1 MPSPELDSDME
12 GGRLRM
18 AWKSRLSG
26 VRLTLPFVGIV
37 AVVVT
42 VTSVLAE
49 RGFIKPS
56 DWELSASQWWGIV
69 TAHFVNRSFDHYVGN
84 MQSLLIFAGL
94 FTVASMSMGTPHAR
108 EMRRKFDAR
117 LAWIVLGSAFFVSF
131 LMWSIYSIAGRGSG
145 MGTSA
150 IVSSAF
156 GAGTGL
162 YLAMAMEHA
171 ATQSVP
177 TESENGVGGKRLKA
191 RALFFMF
198 LFVVLYLVLYGLLG
212 SPPEL
217 VVHWLSY
224 SMALFWVILRF

>member
-1 MPSPELDSDME
+1 ME
-12 GGRLRM
+12 RERPGM
-18 AWKSRLSG
+18 EWKSWFSG
-26 VRLTLPFVGIV
+26 VRLTLLFVGIM

-42 VTSVLAE
+42 ATSVLAE

-69 TAHFVNRSFDHYVGN
+69 TAHFVNRSLDHYVGN

-94 FTVASMSMGTPHAR
+94 FLVASISMGISHAR
-108 EMRRKFDAR
+108 ELRRKFDAR
-117 LAWIVLGSAFFVSF
+117 LPWIILGSAFFVSF
-131 LMWSIYSIAGRGSG
+131 LMWSIYSIAGKGSG
-145 MGTSA
+145 MGASA

-212 SPPEL
+212 STPEL

-224 SMALFWVILRF
+224 LIALFWVILRF